1 LREPA
6 GKAANETCCMVEE
19 GNSHGAE
26 AW

>member
-26 AW
+26 A